1 MASTRRSSLP
11 RLLGSA
17 AVVLLGALPSLP
29 AFGATIIKRPGLHP
43 LYKFEFEP
51 HLVLALT
58 HPNYADEGIGLGA
71 QFGIPIV
78 DQGPITTINNSM
90 AIGVGLDFIHYSDC
104 GYWWDGRGGNR
115 YDCSSNALY
124 TPVVLQWN
132 FYITDIIT
140 VFGEPG
146 LGFRYTWWDWD
157 GNCDAWNCD
166 ENNSHLEPMP
176 VLETGAKFM
185 FGKKAGLTVRIGYPH
200 MTVGASLL
208 F

>member
-1 MASTRRSSLP
+1 MASKRRSSLP
-11 RLLGSA
+11 KLLGSA
-17 AVVLLGALPSLP
+17 AVVLLGALPSVP
-29 AFGATIIKRPGLHP
+29 ALGATIIKRPGLHP
-43 LYKFEFEP
+43 FYKFEFEP
-51 HLVLALT
+51 HLVLALN
-58 HPNYADEGIGLGA
+58 HPHYADEGIGLGA
-71 QFGIPIV
+71 LFGIPIV

-90 AIGVGLDFIHYSDC
+90 AIGVGLDFVHYSDC
-104 GYWWDGRGGNR
+104 GGRWANGRYG

-157 GNCDAWNCD
+157 GDCSVYGCDD
-166 ENNSHLEPMP
+166 DDDIDVMP
-176 VLETGAKFM
+176 VFETGAKFM
-185 FGKKAGLTVRIGYPH
+185 FGKTAGLTVRIGYPH
-200 MTVGASLL
+200 VTVGASLL